1 MYKIMIVSVVA
12 MGGLLGAVASQD
24 TPAAKV
30 ETWKID
36 SVHSSTLFRI
46 QHAGAGRF
54 WGRFND
60 VTGTVDWPRDNAAAP
75 GFDVTV
81 AVESVDSGNAKLDGH
96 LKSPDFFNAR
106 EFETMTFTSTGGERV
121 DDTHWKV
128 TGDLTLLG
136 VTKPATAVIEFTGL
150 RGNPVLAKAGWEA
163 VFEINRSDFGMNWGV
178 DRGALSD
185 DVKIIV
191 ALEGGIEP
199 GG

>member
-12 MGGLLGAVASQD
+12 MGGLLGAVASQE

-75 GFDVTV
+75 GFDVIV

>member
-12 MGGLLGAVASQD
+12 MGGLLGAVASQE

>member
-12 MGGLLGAVASQD
+12 MGGLLGAVASQE

-128 TGDLTLLG
+128 TGELTMLG

-185 DVKIIV
+185 DVIIIV

>member
-12 MGGLLGAVASQD
+12 MGGLLGAVASQE

-46 QHAGAGRF
+46 QHAGACRF

-75 GFDVTV
+75 GFDVIV

-199 GG
+199 GS

>member
-12 MGGLLGAVASQD
+12 MGGLLGAVASQE

-75 GFDVTV
+75 GFDVIV
-81 AVESVDSGNAKLDGH
+81 AAESVDSGNAKLDGH

-199 GG
+199 GS

>member
-12 MGGLLGAVASQD
+12 MGGLLGAVASQE

-75 GFDVTV
+75 GFDVIV

-199 GG
+199 GS

>member
-12 MGGLLGAVASQD
+12 MGGLLGAVASQE

-75 GFDVTV
+75 GFDVIV

-136 VTKPATAVIEFTGL
+136 VTKPTTAVIEFTGL

-199 GG
+199 GS

>member
-185 DVKIIV
+185 DVIIIV

>member
-12 MGGLLGAVASQD
+12 MGGLLGAVASQE

-75 GFDVTV
+75 GFDVIV

-106 EFETMTFTSTGGERV
+106 EFETMTCTSTGGERV